1 LSERLPAGLEV
12 AAIVRRVQGEGGFAS
27 VLRRGDADRGT
38 ISLLVAERGR
48 AAGLLER
55 QMAVDF
61 TYRWARIP
69 GGSDLQGTGW
79 REFIDKK
86 SRIDPDCW
94 VVELDVADAERF
106 IAETTSAP

>member
-1 LSERLPAGLEV
+1 MNDRLPAGVEV
-12 AAIVRRVQGEGGFAS
+12 AALIRQVQSDGGFAS
-27 VLRRGDADRGT
+27 VLHRGDPDRGT

-48 AAGLLER
+48 AAALVER

-61 TYRWARIP
+61 TYRWTKVSD
-69 GGSDLQGTGW
+69 GSELEGIAWRDLI
-79 REFIDKK
+79 EKK

-106 IAETTSAP
+106 IAETIVSG